1 MSIRTLFNLNIER
14 AIEPVVNYATNAQ
27 REEALLMEVQEY
39 VTTTHIED
47 RIERLLYAL
56 EDGASG
62 NPNTEIGIWVSGFY
76 GSGKSSFTK
85 YMGMALDTDRQLAGK
100 PFRERLAERLS
111 PTLRQRLLTLTQRY
125 PAAVVM
131 LDLASEASG
140 AMRLV
145 HEELYRKVLQW
156 AGFSS
161 EARTRDLELRLMRDG
176 KLDAFKRRAQE
187 EAGTTWEELRDDP
200 YFGIQIAS
208 SLAHEFYPREFS
220 TPDTLATTAELQIE
234 RGLDEDVTTMLS
246 LIRKKTGYQTVVFVI
261 DEVGQYVAPS
271 DDRIRALQGLAQE
284 LKTQGNAFLLV
295 TAQQTLTNDNPDAA
309 LNSAKLTRLLAR
321 FPMQLELM
329 SGDISHI
336 ITERLLKK
344 SAAGT
349 TALHQLFDQ
358 IQQSLQHA
366 TRLHNVSVLRLPE
379 FSRDKFVDLYPFLP
393 QHFELMLR
401 LLSQLAIKHGGMG
414 LRSALKL
421 TQDILMDR
429 NTGTSV
435 ADYEIGRLITLADF
449 YRVLTVEISRSLGYL
464 TAAVDRAKQ
473 IFGADSLAAEAA
485 AAVAMLQIIEEVVP
499 VTFANVAALLQ
510 PDARQLRTPAQ
521 VKQALEQLIDH
532 EKLPFALLNEQVRIL
547 SEEVKELETLRNSY
561 LPKAIERL
569 ALEQETLKDLLPDS
583 SRRTMLG
590 GNRAVTAG
598 LGWFPSGESLTQ
610 VVAGADPIQ
619 VVVTLFDPSEYQ
631 EQLRQLAPRTTD
643 PQERQRL
650 YVCGQMPANW
660 HDQIRDLFR
669 AREIV
674 RLNHPSTLKGDE
686 AQYVRTQQDLSRRLL
701 DTLGRQL
708 RQSLENGSFVF
719 RGQQIAC
726 RNEGPTLMAALNRRL
741 KEVAELVYEKY
752 SLAGQP
758 AATDTAA
765 LFLQARD
772 LTALPPQ
779 SDPLRLADANGAVRL
794 DHPALVALADH
805 LRLHHQMDGRPLLDY
820 FAAPAYGWSK
830 DTTRYL
836 VAALLRDGRVKL
848 RTNGQEVSGTSV
860 EARAAISNTNGFN
873 RVALRLADGVPSADL
888 RDKAAHRLESLT
900 GDTVSPTLSSISR
913 VARDFFPTKRN
924 ALAGL
929 PSRLRAVQVPGP
941 DRAEELLTQLHDLL
955 AGDDAEVISRLGDPD
970 NQLVANLNWADNLN
984 RQLNQGLEAT
994 LRDLV
999 PLRDRLGRLP
1009 ALVALTELRR
1019 ATAEPLAQL
1028 ADLLTHDTFG
1038 GRTAELTTAH
1048 QHLREA
1054 LKAGVQALAQ
1064 HQARQLTQAGKE
1076 LEEMYSWNW
1085 LDVENQIAINDALA
1099 ALGQPYAQARPGSLG
1114 DLDEL
1119 LNHGQTVEEHLRG
1132 LRHRVSTAQ
1141 PPAPEPDDVQ
1151 DDSGTATSYA
1161 PVRLRRRLTSTA
1173 DLDGLIARLQQLR
1186 SALVAGQS
1194 VDLDF
1199 ED

>member
-14 AIEPVVNYATNAQ
+14 PIEPVVNYATNAQ
-27 REEALLMEVQEY
+27 REEALQMEVQEY

-47 RIERLLYAL
+47 RIEKLLYAL

-85 YMGMALDTDRQLAGK
+85 YLGMALDTDRQLAGK

-111 PTLRQRLLTLTQRY
+111 PTLRQRLLTLTQRH

-161 EARTRDLELRLMRDG
+161 ETRTRDLELRLMRDG
-176 KLDAFKRRAQE
+176 KLDAFKSRAQE
-187 EAGTTWEELRDDP
+187 EAGTPWEELRDDP
-200 YFGIQIAS
+200 YFGIQVAS
-208 SLAHEFYPREFS
+208 SLANEFYPQQFP
-220 TPDTLATTAELQIE
+220 TPDTLANTAELQVE
-234 RGLDEDVTTMLS
+234 RGLDEDVATMLA
-246 LIRKKTGYQTVVFVI
+246 LVRKKTGYQNVIFVI
-261 DEVGQYVAPS
+261 DEVGQYVAPV
-271 DDRIRALQGLAQE
+271 DDRITMLQGLAE
-284 LKTQGNAFLLV
+284 ALKRQGHAILLV

-309 LNSAKLTRLLAR
+309 LNSAKLTKLLAR
-321 FPMQLELM
+321 FPMQLELK

-349 TALHQLFDQ
+349 TALYQLFDQ
-358 IQQSLQHA
+358 VGQGLQHA
-366 TRLHNVSVLRLPE
+366 TRLHDVSVLRLPE
-379 FSRDKFVDLYPFLP
+379 FSRDKFADLYPFLP

-401 LLSQLAIKHGGMG
+401 LLSRLATKHGGLG

-421 TQDILMDR
+421 TQDMLLDR
-429 NTGTSV
+429 ATGSPV
-435 ADYEIGRLITLADF
+435 ADFELGRLITLADF
-449 YRVLTVEISRSLGYL
+449 YRVLTLEIGRSLGYL
-464 TAAVDRAKQ
+464 TAAVDRARQ
-473 IFGADSLAAEAA
+473 VFGADSLAAEAA
-485 AAVAMLQIIEEVVP
+485 AAVAVLQIIEEVVP

-510 PDARQLRTPAQ
+510 PDARHLRSQAQ

-532 EKLPFALLNEQVRIL
+532 EKLPFALLNDQVRIL

-561 LPKAIERL
+561 LPNATERL
-569 ALEQETLKDLLPDS
+569 ALEHEAIRELLPDTT
-583 SRRTMLG
+583 RRTMLG

-598 LGWFPSGESLTQ
+598 LSWYPGGESLTP

-631 EQLRQLAPRTTD
+631 EQLRHLAPRTTD

-650 YVCGQMPANW
+650 YICGQLPAKW
-660 HDQIRDLFR
+660 HDEIRDLFR

-719 RGQQIAC
+719 RGQQIAS
-726 RNEGPTLMAALNRRL
+726 RNEAPTLPAALNRRL

-765 LFLQARD
+765 IFLQARD

-794 DHPALVALADH
+794 DHPALVALSDH
-805 LRLHHQMDGRPLLDY
+805 LKLHHQVDGRPLLDH
-820 FAAPAYGWSK
+820 FAAPPYGWSK

-913 VARDFFPTKRN
+913 VAREFFPAKRN

-941 DRAEELLTQLHDLL
+941 ERAEEVLTQLNDLL

-984 RQLNQGLEAT
+984 RQLGQGLEAT

-1009 ALVALTELRR
+1009 ELAALTELRR

-1028 ADLLTHDTFG
+1028 AELLTHDTFG
-1038 GRTAELTTAH
+1038 GRVAELTTAH

-1064 HQARQLTQAGKE
+1064 HQARQLAQAGKE
-1076 LEEMYSWNW
+1076 LQEMYSWNW
-1085 LDVENQIAINDALA
+1085 LDVENRTAISEALT
-1099 ALGQPYAQARPGSLG
+1099 ALEQPYTRARPGSLS

-1151 DDSGTATSYA
+1151 DDSGTATSYPA
-1161 PVRLRRRLTSTA
+1161 VRLRRRLTSTA

>member
-1 MSIRTLFNLNIER
+1 MSIRNLFNLTIER
-14 AIEPVVNYATNAQ
+14 PIEPVVNYATNAQ
-27 REEALLMEVQEY
+27 REEALLTEVQEY
-39 VTTTHIED
+39 VTTPHIED
-47 RIERLLYAL
+47 RIEKLLYAL

-85 YMGMALDTDRQLAGK
+85 YLGMALDTDRQLAGK
-100 PFRERLAERLS
+100 PFRERLAERLT
-111 PTLRQRLLTLTQRY
+111 PTLRQRLLTLTRNH

-161 EARTRDLELRLMRDG
+161 EARTRDLEMRLMRDG
-176 KLDAFKRRAQE
+176 HLEAFKTRAKE
-187 EAGTTWEELRDDP
+187 EAGTSWEELRDDP

-208 SLAHEFYPREFS
+208 SLAHEFYPREFP
-220 TPDTLATTAELQIE
+220 TPDTLATTAELRVE
-234 RGLDEDVTTMLS
+234 RGLDEEVATMLA
-246 LIRKKTGYQTVVFVI
+246 LVRKKTGYQNVIFVI

-271 DDRIRALQGLAQE
+271 DDRITMLQGFAE
-284 LKTQGNAFLLV
+284 ALKNQGHAFLLV

-309 LNSAKLTRLLAR
+309 LNSAKLTKLLAR
-321 FPMQLELM
+321 FPMQLELK

-349 TALHQLFDQ
+349 TDLHQLFDQ
-358 IQQSLQHA
+358 VQQSLQHA
-366 TRLHNVSVLRLPE
+366 TRLHDVSVLRLPE

-401 LLSQLAIKHGGMG
+401 LLSRLATKHGGLG

-421 TQDILMDR
+421 TQDMLLDR
-429 NTGTSV
+429 ATGTPV
-435 ADYEIGRLITLADF
+435 ADYELGRLITLADF
-449 YRVLTVEISRSLGYL
+449 YRVLTLEIGRSMGYL
-464 TAAVDRAKQ
+464 TAAVDRARQ
-473 IFGADSLAAEAA
+473 VFGVESLEAEAA
-485 AAVAMLQIIEEVVP
+485 SAVAVLQIIEEVVP

-510 PDARQLRTPAQ
+510 PDARQLRTAAL
-521 VKQALEQLIDH
+521 VKQALERLIDH
-532 EKLPFALLNEQVRIL
+532 DMLPFALLNDQVRIL

-561 LPKAIERL
+561 LPNGPERL
-569 ALEQETLKDLLPDS
+569 TLEHEALKELLPDNT
-583 SRRTMLG
+583 RRTMLG

-598 LGWFPSGESLTQ
+598 LGWFPNGENLTP
-610 VVAGADPIQ
+610 VVAGGDPIQ
-619 VVVTLFDPSEYQ
+619 VVVTVFEPSEYQ
-631 EQLRQLAPRTTD
+631 EQLRLLATRTTD
-643 PQERQRL
+643 PQERHRL
-650 YVCGQMPANW
+650 YVCGQLPANW

-674 RLNHPSTLKGDE
+674 RLNHLSTVKGDE
-686 AQYVRTQQDLSRRLL
+686 AQYVRTQQELSRRLL

-726 RNEGPTLMAALNRRL
+726 RSEGPTLLAALSRRL

-765 LFLQARD
+765 VFLQARD

-779 SDPLRLADANGAVRL
+779 SDPLHLADANGAVRL
-794 DHPALVALADH
+794 DHPALVALSDH
-805 LRLHHQMDGRPLLDY
+805 LRLHHQMDGKPLLDY
-820 FAAPAYGWSK
+820 FAAPSYGWSK

-848 RTNGQEVSGTSV
+848 RTNGQDVSGTST
-860 EARAAISNTNGFN
+860 EARAAIGNTNGFN

-888 RDKAAHRLESLT
+888 RDKAAHRLEDLT
-900 GDTVSPTLSSISR
+900 GDNVSPTMSSISQ
-913 VARDFFPTKRN
+913 VAREFFPTKRN

-929 PSRLRAVQVPGP
+929 PSRLRAVQVPG
-941 DRAEELLTQLHDLL
+941 DERAEDVLTQLHDLL
-955 AGDDAEVISRLGDPD
+955 AGDNAEVISRLGDPD
-970 NQLVANLNWADNLN
+970 NHLVADLNWADNLTK
-984 RQLNQGLEAT
+984 QLNLGLEAT
-994 LRDLV
+994 LRDLL
-999 PLRDRLGRLP
+999 PLRERLGRLP
-1009 ALVALTELRR
+1009 EVAALTELRR
-1019 ATAEPLAQL
+1019 ATAAPLAQL
-1028 ADLLTHDTFG
+1028 ADLLTHDNFG
-1038 GRTAELTTAH
+1038 GRVAELTTAH
-1048 QHLREA
+1048 QHLHEA
-1054 LKAGVQALAQ
+1054 LKAGVRAFAQ
-1064 HQARQLTQAGKE
+1064 HQAQQLTQAGTE
-1076 LEEMYSWNW
+1076 LRELYSWNW
-1085 LDVENQIAINDALA
+1085 LDPEDQTAIGEALTALA
-1099 ALGQPYAQARPGSLG
+1099 APFEQLRPGSLA

-1119 LNHGQTVEEHLRG
+1119 LNHGHTVEERLRG

-1141 PPAPEPDDVQ
+1141 PPAPEPAEVQ
-1151 DDSGTATSYA
+1151 DDTITTGR
-1161 PVRLRRRLTSTA
+1161 PPLRLRRRLTSAA
-1173 DLDGLIARLQQLR
+1173 DLDSLIARLQQLR
-1186 SALVAGQS
+1186 GTLAAGQA